1 MVGFNIEPVLEIDF
15 KSPCRSVFEQILP
28 ESIVLWN
35 CSTNRIV
42 NNKLNGHF
50 NSLLSFKC
58 SIPCKNHHFCQNRSF
73 RYTTIY
79 CEQQQGD
86 WGSDKQL
93 PSRLGIF
100 RALLSMLKRLY
111 LDTERQKI
119 FFRSFIFYNDIFN
132 MPVQVKTASFGH

>member
-1 MVGFNIEPVLEIDF
+1 MVSFNIEPVLEIDF
-15 KSPCRSVFEQILP
+15 KSPCRSIFEQILP

-42 NNKLNGHF
+42 DNKLNGF
-50 NSLLSFKC
+50 LLNLLSFKC
-58 SIPCKNHHFCQNRSF
+58 NVPCKSHHFYWNKLF

-79 CEQQQGD
+79 CEQLQED
-86 WGSDKQL
+86 WFSDKPL

-111 LDTERQKI
+111 QDTERQKI
-119 FFRSFIFYNDIFN
+119 FFRSFICYNDIFN

>member
-15 KSPCRSVFEQILP
+15 KSPCRSILKQVLP

-42 NNKLNGHF
+42 DNKLNF
-50 NSLLSFKC
+50 LNLSNFKC
-58 SIPCKNHHFCQNRSF
+58 NVPCKSHHFYRNKLF

-79 CEQQQGD
+79 CEQLQED
-86 WGSDKQL
+86 WFSDKQL
-93 PSRLGIF
+93 PFRSGIF